1 MAQTLHWVTWRQIYC
16 GDDTQ
21 RVLKCENLSSHTVM
35 CFPFLVAVKEKW
47 RWTRVI
53 IVPQFLFIFYF
64 MLNVFNSLSLQW
76 DSRVGFVVSGF
87 ILWKCFLVLPFLFLC
102 CTSCTHHFRN
112 RQKRVKTHTG
122 LIICRFSWSRD
133 STYTFNCSNPAPFFL
148 GKQILI
154 STWKNRLSHNYEL
167 ETAGFSTNHSFAL
180 FPVRSQQQAILQTT
194 LHSFTGKRKQD
205 FDITNTLEH

>member
-53 IVPQFLFIFYF
+53 IVLQFLFIFYF

-102 CTSCTHHFRN
+102 CTSCTHHFPQQTKESENTHRAHYLQVLLVT
-112 RQKRVKTHTG
+112 RQHIHLQLFKP
-122 LIICRFSWSRD
+122 C
-133 STYTFNCSNPAPFFL
+133 
-148 GKQILI
+148 
-154 STWKNRLSHNYEL
+154 
-167 ETAGFSTNHSFAL
+167 AL
-180 FPVRSQQQAILQTT
+180 FP
-194 LHSFTGKRKQD
+194 GKAN
-205 FDITNTLEH
+205 FNLNLEKPFES

>member
-53 IVPQFLFIFYF
+53 IVLQFLFIFYF

-112 RQKRVKTHTG
+112 RQKRVKTHTQG
-122 LIICRFSWSRD
+122 SLSAGSPGHETAHTPSTVQTLRPFSWESK
-133 STYTFNCSNPAPFFL
+133 F
-148 GKQILI
+148 
-154 STWKNRLSHNYEL
+154 
-167 ETAGFSTNHSFAL
+167 
-180 FPVRSQQQAILQTT
+180 
-194 LHSFTGKRKQD
+194 
-205 FDITNTLEH
+205 

>member
-1 MAQTLHWVTWRQIYC
+1 
-16 GDDTQ
+16 
-21 RVLKCENLSSHTVM
+21 M
-35 CFPFLVAVKEKW
+35 CFPFLVAVKGKW

-53 IVPQFLFIFYF
+53 IVLQFLFIFYF

-102 CTSCTHHFRN
+102 CTSCTSRENTPHYFRN

-122 LIICRFSWSRD
+122 LIICRFSWSRH

-154 STWKNRLSHNYEL
+154 STRKNRLSHNYEL

-180 FPVRSQQQAILQTT
+180 FPVRNQQQAILQTT

>member
-1 MAQTLHWVTWRQIYC
+1 MRFQ
-16 GDDTQ
+16 
-21 RVLKCENLSSHTVM
+21 
-35 CFPFLVAVKEKW
+35 
-47 RWTRVI
+47 
-53 IVPQFLFIFYF
+53 
-64 MLNVFNSLSLQW
+64 
-76 DSRVGFVVSGF
+76 SGF
-87 ILWKCFLVLPFLFLC
+87 CCFRFYSLEMFLSPSFLISLLYIVHTPFPQQ
-102 CTSCTHHFRN
+102 TKESEN
-112 RQKRVKTHTG
+112 THTG

-154 STWKNRLSHNYEL
+154 STWKNHLSHNYEL